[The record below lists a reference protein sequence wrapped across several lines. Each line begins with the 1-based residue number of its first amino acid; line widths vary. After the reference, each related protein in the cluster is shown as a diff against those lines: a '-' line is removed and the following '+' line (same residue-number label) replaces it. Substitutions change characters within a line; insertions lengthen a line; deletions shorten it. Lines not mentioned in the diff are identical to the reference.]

1 MTPNVLLCLTNNRF
15 LVLKHPPQTNDHAAL
30 ADVPPVKDALERSLD
45 GLRGLAQSGGGDNG
59 KVRVCGHILFVC
71 VSLIRNDI

>member
-15 LVLKHPPQTNDHAAL
+15 LVLKHPPQAKDRAAL

-45 GLRGLAQSGGGDNG
+45 GLRGLAQSGGDNG
-59 KVRVCGHILFVC
+59 KVRVWAYFICVC
-71 VSLIRNDI
+71 FINSK